1 MSASADLASLAGDL
15 RDRLPDATTEG
26 ASFAELSTYRIGGPV
41 AVLVR
46 AHDVDALTAV
56 AEVARRHRPRLLVI
70 GRGSNLLVSDV
81 GFSGLVVVLE
91 GEFEAIDLPDQLPRA
106 HRAEGAGE
114 AELTLRAGG
123 AVPLPVLARRAA
135 AAGFGG
141 LEFFVGIP
149 GSVGGAVRMNAGGH
163 GRETVEVLQQAWV
176 LDLLAD
182 TGVATPGARTADKL
196 ELGYRHSILRASEVV
211 TAAEFTVTPDDRGAC
226 EARVAEIVRWRREHQ
241 PGGQNAG
248 SVFRNPPGDSA
259 GRLIDAAGL
268 KGLRV
273 GRAVVSAKHA
283 NFFQAED
290 GATARD
296 VIDLVA
302 EVQRRVAEATGVE
315 LVPELHVVG
324 DDTGSP

>member
-1 MSASADLASLAGDL
+1 VNVTADLAPLAADL
-15 RDRLPDATTEG
+15 RDRLPDSTTEG
-26 ASFAELSTYRIGGPV
+26 ASFAKLSTYRVGGPV

-46 AHDVDALTAV
+46 VPHVDALATV
-56 AEVARRHRPRLLVI
+56 ADAARRHQPRLLVI
-70 GRGSNLLVSDV
+70 GRGSNLLMSDA

-91 GEFEAIDLPDQLPRA
+91 GDFETIDVAAQSPTA
-106 HRAEGAGE
+106 
-114 AELTLRAGG
+114 LRAGG

-135 AAGFGG
+135 TAGIAG
-141 LEFFVGIP
+141 LEFYVGIP

-163 GRETVEVLQQAWV
+163 GRETVEVLRRAWV
-176 LDLLAD
+176 LDLLDVNAPPTPSERDVAD
-182 TGVATPGARTADKL
+182 L
-196 ELGYRHSILRASEVV
+196 ELGYRHSNLRPSEVV
-211 TAAEFTVTPDDRGAC
+211 AAAEFTVTPDEPAAC

-273 GRAVVSAKHA
+273 GGAVVSDKHA
-283 NFFQAED
+283 NFIQANA

-296 VIDLVA
+296 VLDLVA
-302 EVQRRVAEATGVE
+302 EVQRRVKEASGAD

-324 DDTGSP
+324 DDTRDQGAE

>member
-1 MSASADLASLAGDL
+1 VSTSAELASLAGDL

-26 ASFAELSTYRIGGPV
+26 TSFAELSTYRVGGRV

-46 AHDVDALTAV
+46 AKDVDALAAV

-70 GRGSNLLVSDV
+70 GRGSNLLMSDV

-91 GEFEAIDLPDQLPRA
+91 GEFEAIELPA
-106 HRAEGAGE
+106 GGAGE
-114 AELTLRAGG
+114 KTLLRAGG

-135 AAGFGG
+135 AAGLAGV
-141 LEFFVGIP
+141 EFFVGIP

-163 GRETVEVLQQAWV
+163 GRETVEVLHQAWV
-176 LDLLAD
+176 VDLLD
-182 TGVATPGARTADKL
+182 GAGEAAARARKAEDL
-196 ELGYRHSILRASEVV
+196 DLGYRHSNLRASEVV
-211 TAAEFTVTPDDRGAC
+211 TAAEFEVTPDETEAC

-273 GRAVVSAKHA
+273 GGAVVSDKHA
-283 NFFQAED
+283 NFFQAEA

-302 EVQRRVAEATGVE
+302 EVQRRVAESTGVE

-324 DDTGSP
+324 DDAGSS

>member
-1 MSASADLASLAGDL
+1 MTTPAALASLAGDL

-26 ASFAELSTYRIGGPV
+26 ASFAQLSTYRVGGPV

-46 AHDVDALTAV
+46 AHDVDALVSV
-56 AEVARRHRPRLLVI
+56 ADVARRHRPRLLVI
-70 GRGSNLLVSDV
+70 GRGSNLLMSDA
-81 GFSGLVVVLE
+81 GFSGLVVMLE
-91 GEFEAIDLPDQLPRA
+91 GEFEVIDLPAPEAGDP
-106 HRAEGAGE
+106 GAPVP
-114 AELTLRAGG
+114 LRAGG

-135 AAGFGG
+135 GAGLAG

-163 GRETVEVLQQAWV
+163 GRETVEVLRQAWV
-176 LDLLAD
+176 LDLLDD
-182 TGVATPGARTADKL
+182 TGGAAPRARTAADL
-196 ELGYRHSILRASEVV
+196 DLGYRHSNLGAGEVV
-211 TAAEFTVTPDDRGAC
+211 TTAEFAVTPDDAGAC
-226 EARVAEIVRWRREHQ
+226 EARVAEVVRWRREHQ

-273 GRAVVSAKHA
+273 GGAVVSDKHA
-283 NFFQAED
+283 NFFQAEA

-302 EVQRRVAEATGVE
+302 EVQRRVADATGVE

-324 DDTGSP
+324 DDAGTP

>member
-1 MSASADLASLAGDL
+1 MNASVDLASLAGDL
-15 RDRLPDATTEG
+15 RERLPDATSEG
-26 ASFAELSTYRIGGPV
+26 ASFAELSTYRVGGPV

-46 AHDVDALTAV
+46 AKDVDALTTV

-70 GRGSNLLVSDV
+70 GRGSNLLMSDA

-91 GEFEAIDLPDQLPRA
+91 GDFEAIDVP
-106 HRAEGAGE
+106 GAGGNE
-114 AELTLRAGG
+114 SPAVRAGG

-135 AAGFGG
+135 AGGLAG
-141 LEFFVGIP
+141 LEFYVGIP

-163 GRETVEVLQQAWV
+163 GRETVEVLRRAWI
-176 LDLLAD
+176 LDLLDGGGHPTAS
-182 TGVATPGARTADKL
+182 ARDVVDL
-196 ELGYRHSILRASEVV
+196 ELEYRHSNLRPSEVV
-211 TAAEFTVTPDDRGAC
+211 TAAEFTVTRDDPAAC

-259 GRLIDAAGL
+259 GRLIEAAGL

-273 GRAVVSAKHA
+273 GGAVVSDKHA
-283 NFFQAED
+283 NFFQAEA
-290 GATARD
+290 GATARN
-296 VIDLVA
+296 VLDLVA
-302 EVQRRVAEATGVE
+302 EVQRRVAKTTGVE

-324 DDTGSP
+324 DDADGDQGVE